1 MVGSVW
7 RDGQERNGNGLPD
20 DSAWIMDA
28 LGGRV
33 GGCVAERIDEN
44 GLQQG
49 GQKWLK
55 GLTEDRG

>member
-7 RDGQERNGNGLPD
+7 RDGQERNGNGLAD

-33 GGCVAERIDEN
+33 GGRVAERRDEN
-44 GLQQG
+44 
-49 GQKWLK
+49 
-55 GLTEDRG
+55 